1 MRKGQ
6 NMASLYDR
14 ADIYDLFDNKVKYNA
29 YKKHW
34 ETILKGKNIHTL
46 LDVSIG
52 SGNVTLPLT
61 DLGIALSGSD
71 LSEKMLQNCRK
82 KAEKDGRN
90 IILKCTDFRDISC
103 WNGNLYDCVAST
115 GNSLPY
121 VNNDDVRKVLEQMD
135 SLVRPGG
142 FLYLDIRNWDEIL
155 RKKQR
160 FYLYD
165 PMFCDEVSVKGEITH
180 TDSKSC
186 ENKQPGVRVNTVQ
199 AWDYHADGS
208 MTFNILY
215 AFEKDNHIF
224 QKEIFEEH
232 YFPISRNIITGKLRE
247 MGYENIDVKCFP
259 AYFENVDIDRVE
271 WHSIIAR
278 KG

>member
-1 MRKGQ
+1 
-6 NMASLYDR
+6 MASLYDR
-14 ADIYDLFDNKVKYNA
+14 ADIYDLFDNEMRYNA

-34 ETILKGKNIHTL
+34 ETIFKGKNVRTL

-52 SGNVTLPLT
+52 SGNVTLPIT
-61 DLGIALSGSD
+61 DLGIVPSGSD
-71 LSEKMLQNCRK
+71 LSEEMLQNCRK
-82 KAEKDGRN
+82 KAEKIGCN
-90 IILKCTDFRDISC
+90 ITLKCADFRDLSC
-103 WNGNLYDCVAST
+103 WKGNVYDCVAST

-121 VNNDDVRKVLEQMD
+121 VSNDDVCKALEQMD
-135 SLVRPGG
+135 LFVKAGG

-165 PMFCDEVSVKGEITH
+165 PVFRDG
-180 TDSKSC
+180 
-186 ENKQPGVRVNTVQ
+186 NRVNIVQ

-215 AFEKDNHIF
+215 TFEKDNHIF

-232 YFPISRNIITGKLRE
+232 YFPISRNIVIEKLRE
-247 MGYENIDVKCFP
+247 MGYIDIEVKCFP
-259 AYFENVDIDRVE
+259 SYFENVDIDKVE
-271 WHSIIAR
+271 WHTIIAR
-278 KG
+278 KS